1 MAMGTRAVRVLVVDD
16 SALMRRMI
24 SDLVEQEPSFGVVGT
39 AANGQEALA
48 KVAALKPDVITLDIE
63 MPVMDGLAALENIMR
78 DNPTPVV
85 MLSSRT
91 QNGAQ
96 ETIRCLEL
104 GAVDFV
110 CKPSGSISLDIE
122 RVKLMLHS
130 KIRLAA
136 GVKLSQSARP
146 AVARRENPPVAQAH
160 ANTRFPAKQIIAIGS
175 STGGPKALE
184 EIIPKLPADLPAG
197 VVVVQH
203 MPPGFT
209 AAMAERFNH
218 LSAVEVRE
226 AKDGDVI
233 TRGTVLIAPGGKH
246 LLVGTR
252 GQVRTSDDPP
262 VWGVRPAVDLMMT
275 SAVEMFGHSIIGVL
289 LTGMGQDGARG
300 MAAIRKAGGPTIAQD
315 EASCVVY
322 GMPKAAVEAGAVDIT
337 LPLNQI
343 AEKLTRMLPASK
355 DKPEGDCAVAGGRVE
370 R

>member
-1 MAMGTRAVRVLVVDD
+1 
-16 SALMRRMI
+16 MRRMI

-39 AANGQEALA
+39 AANGQEAVQKA
-48 KVAALKPDVITLDIE
+48 AALKPDVITLDIE
-63 MPVMDGLAALENIMR
+63 MPVMDGLVALEIIMR

-96 ETIRCLEL
+96 ETIRSLEL

-110 CKPSGSISLDIE
+110 CKPSGAISLDIE
-122 RVKLMLHS
+122 RVKLILHA

-136 GVKLSQSARP
+136 GAKLSLASRP
-146 AVARRENPPVAQAH
+146 AVTGAERPSTQQANP
-160 ANTRFPAKQIIAIGS
+160 NTRFPAKQIIAIGS

-246 LLVGTR
+246 LIVASR
-252 GQVRTSDDPP
+252 GRVKTSDDPP
-262 VWGVRPAVDLMMT
+262 VWGVRPAVDLMMI
-275 SAVEMFGHSIIGVL
+275 SAAEMFGSAMIGVL

-300 MAAIRKAGGPTIAQD
+300 MAAIRKAGGPTIAQN

-322 GMPKAAVEAGAVDIT
+322 GMPKAAVEAGAVEIT

-343 AEKLTRMLPASK
+343 AEKLTRLLPAVK
-355 DKPEGDCAVAGGRVE
+355 ERPEANCALAGGRVA